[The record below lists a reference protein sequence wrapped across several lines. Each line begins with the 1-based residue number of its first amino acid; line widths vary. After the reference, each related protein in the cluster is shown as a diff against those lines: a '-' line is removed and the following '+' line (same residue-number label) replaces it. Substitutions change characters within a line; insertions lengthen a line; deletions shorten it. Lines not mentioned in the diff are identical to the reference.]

1 MKLSSIAFS
10 CISILLAFDSVAEEV
25 DVAERFTFRTSGKIS
40 TKTTSVSD
48 VPGLPTPL
56 FHLDS
61 RQTENWTWAN
71 ANTKSRVSKIPSLVG
86 SRYLKGG
93 DGASGTNGIDGGSWA
108 VGDTVHRNPA
118 YAFDEELGEK
128 VLDFGMY
135 GNGDFFYGMLF
146 DPVDFSEAQDKS
158 ALTNVLKN
166 IGTVVAVWYSS
177 PERHGGDIMGGGNRY
192 VSTAGFR
199 TRNWSRMEAPVAGG
213 KFKYAWPIFDSRT
226 PLGGAAVRQDGQWT
240 RGCTTGLKGQWQV
253 LTIQPA
259 DALNEA
265 SGIGV
270 GGGRWQSG
278 GFKVAEMYI
287 FGELLSNEKIVELE
301 VYLRKK
307 WFGDTLPG
315 FNGEAVIGEIR
326 ATSNNNNHVAARVTL
341 EVAAGDRLSVD
352 SLRGG
357 HGNSGAYVKT
367 GAGKLAIGDMST
379 YDGELQVEAGEVDL
393 TRRAVPAYEQL
404 PHGMIVRFDASNLDC
419 ARIVEEDGV
428 KYVSCLSN
436 LVEGSTYNKGQ
447 IYARPPSN
455 EDAYR
460 PWLIEDALGEGKNV
474 YDFGPFTYGGKRD
487 PYDGRFL
494 RFTTAATDAVG
505 GDAWNLPV
513 CTAVAVIGAQRGG
526 GHLLG
531 YSSGGP
537 NVFSRSDDAWM
548 SDGSW
553 HTASFFSSSVNAASG
568 NSYLDVQ
575 RDGVAYVNGIRRKT
589 TEAFM
594 TPGYQVV
601 ALQTTG
607 GFASMIGG
615 FQSQRAGG
623 MRIGEIMLFCRML
636 DDRELKDVQ
645 AYLYNKWFGGYTPG
659 YGPAVEGRAHVHK
672 LNATGE
678 GAVAVNGEIPVRVSK
693 VSGDGVLEKKGSGT
707 VEIESAD
714 VAGTVKISGGSV
726 RLRKPADVAAKCE
739 YAAGARLHLDA
750 SDATTVEAPYRSNV
764 SERVKFWYDKSGN
777 GNVAYS
783 ETIDRCPF
791 LNTVDTCNGLPVM
804 DFREFNK
811 NTSGSMAIART
822 IDSARAVYVVWG
834 TQNGGGHLFGYPTAS
849 WNYASENNVGSSW
862 LDFTRKYTPSA
873 DPGGSVGVI
882 IDHQSSAQTV
892 ASGTIYTNGVQSV
905 FSVVP
910 TGGYQLFEFHTGEPA
925 SVAGINI
932 DRGDNPGGGRYGEI
946 LVYDRELSQRERMA
960 TRNYLLRKWFGKTD
974 DELEELPEESNA
986 SFKLNLILAGGSF
999 ESSGMAIDGDV
1010 AYAANSALSVA
1021 FDADGVVTNMPAATG
1036 KISFGE
1042 NMGIKFV
1049 APEDFVPSAGFKLK
1063 FPAVGSYENVEVLNN
1078 ASFSG
1083 CLLSGGT
1090 TPYFR
1095 KMASGRMIMSFGRA
1109 GLQVIVR

>member
-1 MKLSSIAFS
+1 MKLASITFWGVSILFTFNSIA
-10 CISILLAFDSVAEEV
+10 DEVAVSES
-25 DVAERFTFRTSGKIS
+25 FTLRTSGKIS
-40 TKTTSVSD
+40 TKTISVVD
-48 VPGLPTPL
+48 LPELPTPI

-61 RQTENWTWAN
+61 RRTENWTWSD
-71 ANTKSRVSKIPSLVG
+71 ANTKSQVSKIPSLSG

-93 DGASGTNGIDGGSWA
+93 DGVSGTNGIDGGSWSI
-108 VGDTVHRNPA
+108 GDTVHRNPA
-118 YAFDEELGEK
+118 YVLDEDLGEK
-128 VLDFGMY
+128 VLDFGFY
-135 GNGDFFYGMLF
+135 ADNATFYGMLF
-146 DPVDFSEAQDKS
+146 DPVDFSAAQDKS
-158 ALTNVLKN
+158 ALTNILKN
-166 IGTVVAVWYSS
+166 IGTIVAVWYSS
-177 PERHGGDIMGGGNRY
+177 PNRCGGDIMGGGNRY
-192 VSTAGFR
+192 VSTENFR
-199 TRNWSRMEAPVAGG
+199 TRNWSRMEAAIAN
-213 KFKYAWPIFDSRT
+213 KYKYAWPIFDSRT
-226 PLGGAAVRQDGQWT
+226 PLGESVVRQDGVWT
-240 RGCTTGLKGQWQV
+240 RGRATGLKGRWQV
-253 LTIQPA
+253 LTIQPV

-270 GGGRWQSG
+270 GGGRWNSG

-326 ATSNNNNHVAARVTL
+326 ATSNNNNHVAASVTL
-341 EVAAGDRLSVD
+341 EVAAGDKLSVD

-357 HGNSGAYVKT
+357 HGNSGAYIKT
-367 GAGKLAIGDMST
+367 GEGKLAIGDIST

-393 TRRAVPAYEQL
+393 TRRAVPTYAQL
-404 PHGMIVRFDASNLDC
+404 PHGMIVRFDASNHDC
-419 ARIVEEDGV
+419 ARIAEEDGV

-436 LVEGSTYNKGQ
+436 LVEGSTYNKSP
-447 IYARPPSN
+447 IYARPPADN
-455 EDAYR
+455 NAYR
-460 PWLIEDALGEGKNV
+460 PWLVEDALGDGKNV
-474 YDFGPFTYGGKRD
+474 YDFGPFTNGGKRD
-487 PYDGRFL
+487 PYDGRYL
-494 RFTTAATDAVG
+494 RFTTAATGEVG

-548 SDGSW
+548 SDSSW
-553 HTASFFSSSVNAASG
+553 HTASFFSSAKDTVSG
-568 NSYLDVQ
+568 NPYLDVQ

-607 GFASMIGG
+607 GFASMLGG
-615 FQSQRAGG
+615 FQSQRSGG

-636 DDRELKDVQ
+636 DDREIKDVQ

-659 YGPAVEGRAHVHK
+659 YGPAVEGRSHVHK
-672 LNATGE
+672 LNAAGD
-678 GAVAVNGEIPVRVSK
+678 ASLVIKGEIPVRVSK
-693 VSGDGVLEKKGSGT
+693 LSGGGVLEKKGSGT
-707 VEIESAD
+707 IEIESAD
-714 VAGTVKISGGSV
+714 VAGTIKIAEGSV
-726 RLRKPADVAAKCE
+726 KLRKPADVAAKCE

-750 SDATTVEAPYRSNV
+750 SDVTTVEAPYKSNI

-783 ETIDRCPF
+783 EEIARCPY

-811 NTSGSMAIART
+811 ATSGSMAIART

-834 TQNGGGHLFGYPTAS
+834 TQNGGGHLFGYPAAS
-849 WNYASENNVGSSW
+849 WNYATENNVGSSW
-862 LDFTRKYTPSA
+862 LDFTRKNEPTR
-873 DPGGSVGVI
+873 DPGGSVGAI

-892 ASGTIYTNGVQSV
+892 ASGTIYTNGIKSV

-910 TGGYQLFEFHTGEPA
+910 TGDYQLFEFHTGEPS

-932 DRGDNPGGGRYGEI
+932 DRGSYPGGGRYGEI
-946 LVYDRELSQRERMA
+946 LVYDRELSQRERIA
-960 TRNYLLRKWFGKTD
+960 TRNYLLQKWFGKEN

-986 SFKLNLILAGGSF
+986 LFKLNVILSGGNF
-999 ESSGMAIDGDV
+999 EASGMIIDGDMT
-1010 AYAANSALSVA
+1010 YASNTVLPVA
-1021 FDADGVVTNMPAATG
+1021 FNSDGVVTNMPALTG
-1036 KISFGE
+1036 KMTFGE
-1042 NMGIKFV
+1042 NMSVKFV
-1049 APEDFVPSAGFKLK
+1049 APEDFVPSAGFRLK
-1063 FPAVGSYENVEVLNN
+1063 FPTVNSYENVEALNN

-1083 CLLSGGT
+1083 CLLSKET
-1090 TPYFR
+1090 TPFFR
-1095 KMASGRMIMSFGRA
+1095 KTASGRMVMSFGRA

>member
-1 MKLSSIAFS
+1 MKLASIAFS
-10 CISILLAFDSVAEEV
+10 CISTALACNSIAEEV
-25 DVAERFTFRTSGKIS
+25 SVAERFTLRTDGRIS
-40 TKTTSVSD
+40 TKTASVSE
-48 VPGLPTPL
+48 VPELPTPL

-61 RQTENWTWAN
+61 RQTENWTWVD

-93 DGASGTNGIDGGSWA
+93 DGASGANGIDGGSWA

-118 YAFDEELGEK
+118 YTFDEELGEN
-128 VLDFGMY
+128 VLDFGLY
-135 GNGDFFYGMLF
+135 ANNGYFYGMLF
-146 DPVDFSEAQDKS
+146 DPVDFSDAQNKS

-177 PERHGGDIMGGGNRY
+177 PDRPGGDIMGGGGRY
-192 VSTAGFR
+192 VVTSGYR
-199 TRNWSRMEAPVAGG
+199 TRNWSRREVPIADEL
-213 KFKYAWPIFDSRT
+213 KYAWPIFDSRT
-226 PLGGAAVRQDGQWT
+226 PLCDAAVRQDGQWT
-240 RGCTTGLKGQWQV
+240 RGEATGLKGRWQV

-265 SGIGV
+265 SGVGV
-270 GGGRWQSG
+270 GGGRWKSG

-301 VYLRKK
+301 VYLRNK

-326 ATSNNNNHVAARVTL
+326 ATSNNNGHVAAKVTL
-341 EVAAGDRLSVD
+341 EVASGDKLSVD

-367 GAGKLAIGDMST
+367 GEGRLAIGDIST
-379 YDGELQVEAGEVDL
+379 YDGELQIEDGEVDL

-419 ARIVEEDGV
+419 ARIVEENGV

-436 LVEGSTYNKGQ
+436 LVEGSTYDKRP
-447 IYARPPSN
+447 IYARPPAN
-455 EDAYR
+455 NDAYR

-487 PYDGRFL
+487 PYDGRYL
-494 RFTTAATDAVG
+494 RFTTAATGEVVG
-505 GDAWNLPV
+505 NAWNLPV

-531 YSSGGP
+531 YSSEGP

-548 SDGSW
+548 SDSSW
-553 HTASFFSSSVNAASG
+553 HKASFFSSAETVSG

-601 ALQTTG
+601 ALQTIG

-615 FQSQRAGG
+615 FQECRAGG

-636 DDRELKDVQ
+636 DDREIKDVQ

-659 YGPAVEGRAHVHK
+659 YGPAAEGRAHVHK
-672 LNATGE
+672 LNATGD
-678 GAVAVNGEIPVRVSK
+678 GAVEVNGEIPVRVSK

-707 VEIESAD
+707 IEIESAD

-726 RLRKPADVAAKCE
+726 RLCDPADVVAKCE

-750 SDATTVEAPYRSNV
+750 SDAATVEAPYKSNV

-783 ETIDRCPF
+783 DTIARCPF

-804 DFREFNK
+804 DFREFDK

-834 TQNGGGHLFGYPTAS
+834 TQNGGGHLFGYPTAT
-849 WNYASENNVGSSW
+849 WNYASENNTGSSW

-882 IDHQSSAQTV
+882 IDHQSSAKTV

-946 LVYDRELSQRERMA
+946 LVYDRELSQRERIA
-960 TRNYLLRKWFGKTD
+960 TRNYLLRKWFGKAD
-974 DELEELPEESNA
+974 DELEELPESSDA
-986 SFKLNLILAGGSF
+986 SFKLNLILSGGGF
-999 ESSGMAIDGDV
+999 ESSGMTVDGDV
-1010 AYAANSALSVA
+1010 AYAANSVLSVA

-1036 KISFGE
+1036 KITFGG
-1042 NMGIKFV
+1042 NMNVKFA
-1049 APEDFVPSAGFKLK
+1049 APEDFVPTAGFRLK
-1063 FPAVGSYENVEVLNN
+1063 FPAVCSYENVEALNN
-1078 ASFSG
+1078 ASFGG
-1083 CLLSGGT
+1083 CSLSKET
-1090 TPYFR
+1090 APFFR
-1095 KMASGRMIMSFGRA
+1095 KTASGRMIMSFGRA